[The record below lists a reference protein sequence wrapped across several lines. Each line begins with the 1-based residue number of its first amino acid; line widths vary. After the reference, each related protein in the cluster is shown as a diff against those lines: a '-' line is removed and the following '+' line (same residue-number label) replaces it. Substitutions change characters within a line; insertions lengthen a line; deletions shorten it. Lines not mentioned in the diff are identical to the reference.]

1 MEPQVI
7 FLIEFQ
13 SPLSTARRW
22 ANLRNSYVRIKRER
36 RTKPYKINN
45 SWAYLEVLKFLD
57 PILSTYSS
65 APSYSQVPKMDE
77 GHSATNSSQVY
88 GLKTMLDNT
97 ESMSSDYMDDAK
109 MENDAEE
116 MLFTPSMAYFEGTV
130 LNNNGSKPDSDLQ
143 SSSDFNHVY
152 DNGDTHESLLL
163 NGLTSLNDSMKKLI
177 GQQQQQ
183 SKHFMKLSQFISEQQ
198 NNQLAS
204 QSDQSKGVN
213 LNDKVSVFLEYSLKP
228 LLETVSSDPI
238 KFAKL
243 QNKITQVVI
252 DELESQKNL
261 S

>member
-1 MEPQVI
+1 M
-7 FLIEFQ
+7 
-13 SPLSTARRW
+13 
-22 ANLRNSYVRIKRER
+22 RIKRER

-65 APSYSQVPKMDE
+65 APSYSQIPAMDDSKI
-77 GHSATNSSQVY
+77 GANSSQVY
-88 GLKTMLDNT
+88 GLKAMMEGA
-97 ESMSSDYMDDAK
+97 ESLGSDYTDDAK
-109 MENDAEE
+109 MENDTEE
-116 MLFTPSMAYFEGTV
+116 MLFTQSMTYFENSV
-130 LNNNGSKPDSDLQ
+130 LNNNNGNKSNADSDQ
-143 SSSDFNHVY
+143 QNSSDFNHVY
-152 DNGDTHESLLL
+152 DNGDNQESLL
-163 NGLTSLNDSMKKLI
+163 NGLNCLNDSVKKLI

-198 NNQLAS
+198 SNQLAS
-204 QSDQSKGVN
+204 QSDQSKNVN

-261 S
+261 